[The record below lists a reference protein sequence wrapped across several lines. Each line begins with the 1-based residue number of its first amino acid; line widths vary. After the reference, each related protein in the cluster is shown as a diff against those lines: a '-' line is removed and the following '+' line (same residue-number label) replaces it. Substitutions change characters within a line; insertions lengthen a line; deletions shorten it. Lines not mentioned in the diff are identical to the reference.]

1 MWLDDVQNIAVSEK
15 TGLNGQSLIIADRRH
30 SLFDHICRRSHQ
42 APAHQ
47 ALQLCIDASSGTRL
61 EMSTWP
67 TTLKWLKQ
75 VKEDLGQPVS
85 SGSVATYF
93 GCRPKVVAV

>member
-47 ALQLCIDASSGTRL
+47 ALQLCIDETGDVHLADHIEVAQAS
-61 EMSTWP
+61 
-67 TTLKWLKQ
+67 
-75 VKEDLGQPVS
+75 
-85 SGSVATYF
+85 
-93 GCRPKVVAV
+93 